1 MSAGQMD
8 TGCSSY
14 GDNCKFVVVG
24 IGASAGGLHA
34 IEEFF
39 KNMPGDSGG
48 VFVIVQHLSP
58 DFKSLMKEILQRH
71 TQMKIHRVTD
81 NIELAANSIY
91 LIPPDN
97 NMIVEDNKLRLLER
111 EDKKYLGPNFPIDLF
126 FNSLAQSYKEN
137 AIGIILSGTGSDGS
151 LGLQAINEAGGIAL
165 VQEPSTA
172 EFDGMP
178 SSAIARLNLQK
189 LPQRN
194 PKITINQ
201 VDSPAELAQLVY
213 DYLLSP
219 ASMQQ
224 AYINSCLGL
233 DDIKLKQITNILS
246 QYQQVNFS
254 FYKPSTLS
262 RRIHRRCAATSCDNV
277 QEYIEV
283 LQESDEEKQA
293 LFQDLSI
300 TVTNFFR
307 DIACWE
313 YLGEKVIPDL
323 IENSQ
328 PDEELRFWVSA
339 CATGEEAYSLAI
351 LVDEALEDSQKKLR
365 VKIFTTDINQNALE
379 TAAIGIY
386 PATIASKVDPERLE
400 KYFICKENSYQVTRK
415 LRDMLIF
422 ATHDLTTD
430 VGFTRINFISCRNIL
445 IYMQP
450 ELQRKVLQ
458 NLHFSLKSK
467 GILFLGNS
475 EHLGNLE
482 DEFIPINK
490 KYKLYQKR
498 RDVSLHLPAI
508 SIDKPDKI
516 SKFTIPNISSARN
529 KQNKRELMLENALK
543 TFLNATKATCL
554 IVNNDN
560 QVVEIFEDLAKV
572 LKIPVGKLT
581 ADVTQ
586 LVLPS
591 LQLPLNT
598 ALYRVRKEKHS
609 VIYKGIKLGQEDN
622 IRTMQL
628 KVDLSEDNKV
638 AGDLFVVSFEEQNI
652 SIPLIKGE
660 NFQPDSQASE
670 RISQLEYQ
678 LQQAEESFQ
687 TLIQELES
695 IDEEHQAANEE
706 LTASNE
712 ELQSTNEELHSV
724 NQELYTVN
732 SEYQLKINELIEL
745 NEDIN
750 NLLRSTNIGVV
761 FLDKKLKIRKFTPA
775 ATVAINLIETDIN
788 RPLKHL
794 SHNLDCNNFIEIIE
808 EVTQNEKSLDLEIK
822 LDHFDRYLLMRIN
835 PYLKD
840 NGSFDGIVLSFID
853 INEIKTAQKQLQ
865 KTFDALQDANTQLN
879 QKKAEFEAIFNSLPD
894 ALIFTD
900 TNQQIR
906 MLNPGFTKLFGYQ
919 TDALIGKNPEIL
931 YASSEDFHKYKLE
944 LSDAHCDID
953 IESCEIKPYEINFR
967 RRDGE
972 VFVSETLKMA
982 VKDSQDNV
990 FGFLKLIR
998 DVSSRKQAEAALR
1011 DSEERFRSLY
1021 LRTPVMLHSI
1031 DKNGKILDVSNH
1043 WLDKLGYERE
1053 EVIGKKF
1060 IKFLTSESLSYAQDI
1075 LPDFFHNGSCWDIP
1089 YQFVCKNGEVID
1101 TLLSAIVDKDEQGF
1115 IIRTLA
1121 VIIDITERKKAEAA
1135 LRESEARFKTMADSA
1150 PVLIWMSNANGK
1162 AVFFNKAWL
1171 EFTGVSFEQQLG
1183 DAWLESV
1190 HVEDRDLCNKTLCST
1205 SNESQPIEIQFRIR
1219 GVDAQY
1225 YWMLGRQV
1233 ARFNSQGEVIGYIGS
1248 CIDITEIKNA
1258 KEQLYRANYQ
1268 LEKSTIQLSRAKEV
1282 AESTNQAKSSF
1293 IAHMSHELR
1302 TPLNG
1307 ILGFAQILQADDT
1320 LSKGQLQKID
1330 TIHQSGEHLLTLLN
1344 DILNLSKIEA
1354 NQLEL
1359 ELKDIPFPLF
1369 LEKIN
1374 SIINV
1379 RAQQKNIG
1387 FKYEALSSLP
1397 AVIRGDETRLRQVL
1411 LNLLGNAVKFTDKG
1425 EVNFSISNLGKCTK
1439 STQSNKD
1446 CLIRFKIE
1454 DTGIGIPPEKVNE
1467 IFFPFHQL
1475 TQDDSINEG
1484 SGLGLT
1490 ISQKIVNLMGGEIVV
1505 ESTPEK
1511 GSAFYFDICVSEVEN
1526 AQTHIDINLEIQ
1538 PIGIKGKCPKVL
1550 VIDDNKINRAV
1561 VISYLRQLGFEID
1574 EASNGK
1580 QGLEKVESLKPDLI
1594 LMDLVMPVM
1603 DGFETTKAL
1612 RNNPQFK
1619 DLPIIAVSANAM
1631 FDAQLSSYRVGCNA
1645 FLSKPIDLKLL
1656 IKSIAQFVEI
1666 EWIYPQP
1673 SKLASSSEKNKPQ
1686 EIVAYQDTNINQSI
1700 VAPSDEQL
1708 NHLIHLTQI
1717 GDIEAIIEFAEHL
1730 EELDT
1735 KYLPF
1740 IKKVCE
1746 LAQSFQQH
1754 KLLKFLENLL
1764 E

>member
-1 MSAGQMD
+1 MSGGQID
-8 TGCSSY
+8 TGCSFY
-14 GDNCKFVVVG
+14 ENNRKLFVVG

-48 VFVIVQHLSP
+48 VFVVVQHLSP
-58 DFKSLMKEILQRH
+58 DFKSLMKELLQRH

-81 NIELAANSIY
+81 AMKLATNSIY
-91 LIPPDN
+91 LIPPDK

-233 DDIKLKQITNILS
+233 DDVKLKQITDILS

-277 QEYIEV
+277 QEYIEI

-307 DIACWE
+307 DIGCWE
-313 YLGEKVIPDL
+313 YLTEKIIPDL

-328 PDEELRFWVSA
+328 PDDELRFWVSG

-351 LVDEALEDSQKKLR
+351 LVDEALEDSPKKLR

-379 TAAIGIY
+379 TAAVGIY
-386 PATIASKVDPERLE
+386 PATIAKNINPERLE
-400 KYFICKENSYQVTRK
+400 KYFIQNKNTFQVKRK

-450 ELQRKVLQ
+450 VLQRRVLQ
-458 NLHFSLKSK
+458 NLHFSLKTK
-467 GILFLGNS
+467 GVLFLGSS
-475 EHLGNLE
+475 EHLSSLE
-482 DEFIPINK
+482 EEFIPINK
-490 KYKLYQKR
+490 KYKLYHKR
-498 RDVSLHLPAI
+498 RDVSLHIPAI

-516 SKFTIPNISSARN
+516 SKFALSNISSARN
-529 KQNKRELMLENALK
+529 KQNKREFMLEKALK
-543 TFLNATKATCL
+543 TFLTASKTTCL

-572 LKIPVGKLT
+572 LKIPVGRLT
-581 ADVTQ
+581 NDATQ

-598 ALYRVRKEKHS
+598 ALYRVRKEKQS
-609 VIYKGIKLGQEDN
+609 VTYKGIKLVEEDN
-622 IRTMQL
+622 VRTMQL
-628 KVDLSEDNKV
+628 KVYLSENNKV
-638 AGDLFVVSFEEQNI
+638 TGDFFVVSFEEQNI
-652 SIPLIKGE
+652 STPLIKGE

-724 NQELYTVN
+724 NEELYTVN
-732 SEYQLKINELIEL
+732 SEYQLKIRELIEL

-761 FLDKKLKIRKFTPA
+761 FLDKNLRIRKFTPA

-794 SHNLDCNNFIEIIE
+794 SHNLDCDNFIEIIK

-822 LDHFDRYLLMRIN
+822 LACLDRYLLMRIN

-853 INEIKTAQKQLQ
+853 INEIKTAQNQLQ

-919 TDALIGKNPEIL
+919 TEALIGKSPEIL
-931 YASSEDFHKYKLE
+931 YADSEDFQEYKLK
-944 LSDAHCDID
+944 LSDAHCEID

-967 RRDGE
+967 RYDGE
-972 VFVSETLKMA
+972 VFVSETLKTA
-982 VKDSQDNV
+982 VKDSQGNV

-998 DVSSRKQAEAALR
+998 DVSSRKQAEVALR
-1011 DSEERFRSLY
+1011 DSEQRFRNLY
-1021 LRTPVMLHSI
+1021 LRTPVMLHSM
-1031 DKNGKILDVSNH
+1031 DKDGQILDVSNH
-1043 WLDKLGYERE
+1043 WLDKLGYERQK
-1053 EVIGKKF
+1053 VIGKKF
-1060 IKFLTSESLSYAQDI
+1060 INFLTSESRSYAQDI
-1075 LPDFFHNGSCWDIP
+1075 LPEFFRNGSCWSIP

-1101 TLLSAIVDKDEQGF
+1101 TLLSAIADKDEDGN

-1121 VIIDITERKKAEAA
+1121 VTIDVTERKKAEAA

-1150 PVLIWMSNANGK
+1150 PVLIWMSDANHKG
-1162 AVFFNKAWL
+1162 VFFNKTWL
-1171 EFTGVSFEQQLG
+1171 EFTGVSLEQQLG
-1183 DAWLESV
+1183 DGWLQSV
-1190 HVEDRDLCNKTLCST
+1190 HIDDQHICYIEFCS
-1205 SNESQPIEIQFRIR
+1205 ESQTIEIQFRIQ
-1219 GVDAQY
+1219 GVDSQY

-1268 LEKSTIQLSRAKEV
+1268 LEKSTIQLSRAKEL
-1282 AESTNQAKSSF
+1282 AESINQAKSSF

-1320 LSKGQLQKID
+1320 LSKEQLQKID

-1359 ELKDIPFPLF
+1359 ELKDISFPLF
-1369 LEKIN
+1369 IDKIN
-1374 SIINV
+1374 YIIKV
-1379 RAQQKNIG
+1379 RAQQKKIG
-1387 FKYEALSSLP
+1387 FNYQALSPLP
-1397 AVIRGDETRLRQVL
+1397 AVIKGDETRLRQVL

-1425 EVNFSISNLGKCTK
+1425 EVNFSISNLGKCEE

-1446 CLIRFKIE
+1446 YIIRFKIE
-1454 DTGIGIPPEKVNE
+1454 DTGIGILPEKVNE

-1490 ISQKIVNLMGGEIVV
+1490 ISQKIVNLMGGEIIV
-1505 ESTPEK
+1505 ESNPGK
-1511 GSAFYFDICVSEVEN
+1511 GSTFYFDICVSEVEN
-1526 AQTHIDINLEIQ
+1526 TQTHIDINLEIQ
-1538 PIGIKGKCPKVL
+1538 PIGIKGKHPKVL

-1561 VISYLRQLGFEID
+1561 VISHLEQLGFEID
-1574 EASNGK
+1574 EAINGK
-1580 QGLEKVESLKPDLI
+1580 QGLEKVERFKPDLI

-1603 DGFETTKAL
+1603 DGFETTQAL
-1612 RNNPQFK
+1612 RDNAQFK

-1631 FDAQLSSYRVGCNA
+1631 FDAQLSSYRAGCNA

-1666 EWIYPQP
+1666 EWIYPQSSKSP
-1673 SKLASSSEKNKPQ
+1673 SPNQDNKPQ
-1686 EIVAYQDTNINQSI
+1686 EIVAYQAIDTNEPIL
-1700 VAPSDEQL
+1700 APSDEQV

-1754 KLLKFLENLL
+1754 QLLKFLENLF

>member
-1 MSAGQMD
+1 MSGGQID
-8 TGCSSY
+8 TGCSFY
-14 GDNCKFVVVG
+14 ENNRKLFVIG

-39 KNMPGDSGG
+39 KNMPADSGG
-48 VFVIVQHLSP
+48 VFVVVQHLSP
-58 DFKSLMKEILQRH
+58 DFKSLMKQLLQRH
-71 TQMKIHRVTD
+71 TQMEIHRVTD
-81 NIELAANSIY
+81 GIELTANSIY
-91 LIPPDN
+91 LIPPDKN
-97 NMIVEDNKLRLLER
+97 LIVEDNKLRLLER
-111 EDKKYLGPNFPIDLF
+111 EDKKHSGPNFPIDLL
-126 FNSLAQSYKEN
+126 FNSLAKNYQEN
-137 AIGIILSGTGSDGS
+137 ATGVILSGTGSDGS
-151 LGLQAINEAGGIAL
+151 LGLQAITQAGGFAL
-165 VQEPSTA
+165 VQDPSTA

-178 SSAIARLNLQK
+178 SSAIATLNLQK
-189 LPQRN
+189 LPQKN
-194 PKITINQ
+194 LKPIITQI
-201 VDSPAELAQLVY
+201 DSPSELAQLIY
-213 DYLLSP
+213 SYLTSP
-219 ASMQQ
+219 ASMRQE
-224 AYINSCLGL
+224 YINSCLPL
-233 DDIKLKQITNILS
+233 DDVKLKQITDILS
-246 QYQQVNFS
+246 QYQKVNYS
-254 FYKPSTLS
+254 FYKSSTLS
-262 RRIHRRCAATSCDNV
+262 RRIHRRCSATSCDNV
-277 QEYIEV
+277 QEYIKI

-293 LFQDLSI
+293 LSQDLSI
-300 TVTNFFR
+300 VVTNFFR
-307 DIACWE
+307 DIASWE
-313 YLGEKVIPDL
+313 YLSEEVIPDL
-323 IENSQ
+323 IEKIQ
-328 PDEELRFWVSA
+328 PDEELRFWVSG

-351 LVDEALEDSQKKLR
+351 LVDEALENSPKKLR

-386 PATIASKVDPERLE
+386 PATIAKNVDPERLE
-400 KYFICKENSYQVTRK
+400 KYFIKQKNSFQVTRK

-422 ATHDLTTD
+422 ASHDLTTD
-430 VGFTRINFISCRNIL
+430 VGFTRINLISCRNIL

-450 ELQRKVLQ
+450 DLQRRVLQ
-458 NLHFSLKSK
+458 NLHFSLKSQ
-467 GILFLGNS
+467 GILFLGDS
-475 EHLGNLE
+475 EHLGNLQ

-490 KYKLYQKR
+490 KYKLYYKR
-498 RDVSLHLPAI
+498 RDVSLHIPAI
-508 SIDKPDKI
+508 SIDNQHKI
-516 SKFTIPNISSARN
+516 SKFSIGNISRN
-529 KQNKRELMLENALK
+529 KNKQGKRELMLENALK
-543 TFLNATKATCL
+543 TFLNASKTTCL
-554 IVNNDN
+554 IVNNEN
-560 QVVEIFEDLAKV
+560 QVVEFFEDLANV

-581 ADVTQ
+581 NDVTQ

-598 ALYRVRKEKHS
+598 ALYRVRKEKQS
-609 VIYKGIKLGQEDN
+609 VTYKGIKLIEEN
-622 IRTMQL
+622 NVRTMQL
-628 KVDLSEDNKV
+628 KVHLSEDNKV
-638 AGDLFVVSFEEQNI
+638 AGNLFVISFEEQNI

-724 NQELYTVN
+724 NEELYTVN
-732 SEYQLKINELIEL
+732 SQYQLKIHELIEL

-750 NLLRSTNIGVV
+750 NLLQSTNIGVV
-761 FLDKKLKIRKFTPA
+761 FLDKKLRIRKFTPA
-775 ATVAINLIETDIN
+775 TIVAINLIETDIN

-794 SHNLDCNNFIEIIE
+794 SHNLDCDNFIEII
-808 EVTQNEKSLDLEIK
+808 QSAAQSEKSLDLEVK
-822 LDHFDRYLLMRIN
+822 VARSDKYLLMRIN
-835 PYLKD
+835 PYIKD
-840 NGSFDGIVLSFID
+840 NGSIDGVVLSFID
-853 INEIKTAQKQLQ
+853 INEIKTAQNQLQ
-865 KTFDALQDANTQLN
+865 ETFDALQDSNTKLN
-879 QKKAEFEAIFNSLPD
+879 QKQAEFEAIFYSLPD
-894 ALIFTD
+894 AVIFTD
-900 TNQQIR
+900 TTRGIR
-906 MLNPGFTKLFGYQ
+906 MLNPGFSNLFGYQ
-919 TDALIGKNPEIL
+919 PQALIGKSAERL
-931 YASSEDFHKYKLE
+931 YADLEDFHKYNLE
-944 LSDAHCDID
+944 LSDAHCDIH

-967 RRDGE
+967 RRNGE
-972 VFVSETLKMA
+972 IFVSETLKTT
-982 VKDSQDNV
+982 VKDSQGNV

-998 DVSSRKQAEAALR
+998 DISYRKQAEADLR
-1011 DSEERFRSLY
+1011 SSEERFRSLY
-1021 LRTPVMLHSI
+1021 LRTPVMLHSM
-1031 DKNGKILDVSNH
+1031 DKDGNILDVSNY
-1043 WLDKLGYERE
+1043 WLQKLGYSRQ

-1060 IKFLTSESLSYAQDI
+1060 IQFLTSESHSYAQDI
-1075 LPDFFHNGSCWDIP
+1075 LPEFFRNGSCWDIP

-1101 TLLSAIVDKDEQGF
+1101 TLLSAIADKDENE
-1115 IIRTLA
+1115 IVIRTLE

-1150 PVLIWMSNANGK
+1150 PVLIWMSEAYGK

-1171 EFTGVSFEQQLG
+1171 ECTGNSLEQQLG
-1183 DAWLESV
+1183 DGWLESI
-1190 HVEDRDLCNKTLCST
+1190 HPEDRDLCYETLCNVSDKT
-1205 SNESQPIEIQFRIR
+1205 QPTEIQFRIR

-1225 YWMLGRQV
+1225 SWMLGRQV
-1233 ARFNSQGEVIGYIGS
+1233 PRFNSQGEVIGYIGS

-1258 KEQLYRANYQ
+1258 KEQLYRTNYQ
-1268 LEKSTIQLSRAKEV
+1268 LEKSTIQLSRAKEA

-1307 ILGFAQILQADDT
+1307 ILGFAQILQGDDT
-1320 LSKGQLQKID
+1320 LTKEQRKKID

-1369 LEKIN
+1369 IEKIN

-1379 RAQQKNIG
+1379 RAQQKNIS
-1387 FKYEALSSLP
+1387 FKYEALSPLP

-1425 EVNFSISNLGKCTK
+1425 SVNFYVSKLGDCEEATEK
-1439 STQSNKD
+1439 NKG

-1454 DTGIGIPPEKVNE
+1454 DTGIGISPEKTQA
-1467 IFFPFHQL
+1467 IFLPFHQL
-1475 TQDDSINEG
+1475 IQDDSINEG

-1490 ISQKIVNLMGGEIVV
+1490 ISQKIVNLMGGEIIVD
-1505 ESTPEK
+1505 STPGK
-1511 GSAFYFDICVSEVEN
+1511 GSAFYFDICVLEIEN
-1526 AQTHIDINLEIQ
+1526 AQIHTDTNLEIQ
-1538 PIGIKGKCPKVL
+1538 PIGIKGKHPKVL
-1550 VIDDNKINRAV
+1550 VIDDNKVNRAV
-1561 VISYLRQLGFEID
+1561 VVSYLEQLGFEID
-1574 EASNGK
+1574 EAINGR
-1580 QGLEKVESLKPDLI
+1580 QGLEKVESFKPDLV

-1603 DGFETTKAL
+1603 DGFEATKAL
-1612 RNNPQFK
+1612 RDNPQFK

-1631 FDAQLSSYRVGCNA
+1631 FDAQLSSYRIGCNA

-1673 SKLASSSEKNKPQ
+1673 SKLALSEDNKSK
-1686 EIVAYQDTNINQSI
+1686 EIATYQDTNTSESI

-1708 NHLIHLTQI
+1708 TQFIHLTQM
-1717 GDIEAIIEFAEHL
+1717 GDIEAIIEQAEHL

-1735 KYLPF
+1735 KYLLF

-1754 KLLKFLENLL
+1754 KLLKFLENFL

>member
-1 MSAGQMD
+1 MSTGQID

-14 GDNCKFVVVG
+14 QDNRKLFVVG
-24 IGASAGGLHA
+24 IGASAGGLRA

-39 KNMPGDSGG
+39 KNMPADSGG
-48 VFVIVQHLSP
+48 VFAIVQHLSP

-71 TQMKIHRVTD
+71 TRMEIHRVTD
-81 NIELAANSIY
+81 GMNLAANSIY
-91 LIPPDN
+91 LIPPDKN
-97 NMIVEDNKLRLLER
+97 LIVEDDKFRLLER
-111 EDKKYLGPNFPIDLF
+111 EDKKHLGPNFPIDLF
-126 FNSLAQSYKEN
+126 FKSLAKNYQEN
-137 AIGIILSGTGSDGS
+137 AVGVILSGTGSDGS
-151 LGLQAINEAGGIAL
+151 VGLQAINQAGGIAL
-165 VQEPSTA
+165 VQDPSTA

-178 SSAIARLNLQK
+178 SSAIAALNLQK
-189 LPQRN
+189 LPQKN
-194 PKITINQ
+194 LKPMITQI
-201 VDSPAELAQLVY
+201 DSPAELAQLVY

-219 ASMQQ
+219 ASMRQK
-224 AYINSCLGL
+224 YLNSNLGL
-233 DDIKLKQITNILS
+233 DDAKLKQITDILS

-254 FYKPSTLS
+254 FYKHSTLS
-262 RRIHRRCAATSCDNV
+262 RRIYRRCSANSCTNV
-277 QEYIEV
+277 GEYIQV
-283 LQESDEEKQA
+283 LQKSDDEKQA
-293 LFQDLSI
+293 LFEDLSI
-300 TVTNFFR
+300 TVTSFFR
-307 DIACWE
+307 DTAAWE
-313 YLGEKVIPDL
+313 YLSEKVIPDL
-323 IENSQ
+323 IEKSQ
-328 PDEELRFWVSA
+328 PDEELRFWVSG

-351 LVDEALEDSQKKLR
+351 LIDEALENSPKKLR

-386 PATIASKVDPERLE
+386 PATIAKNVDPERLE
-400 KYFICKENSYQVTRK
+400 KYFIKQKNSFQVTRK
-415 LRDMLIF
+415 LRDMMIF

-430 VGFTRINFISCRNIL
+430 VGFTRINLISCRNIL

-450 ELQRKVLQ
+450 ELQRRVLQ
-458 NLHFSLKSK
+458 NLHFSLKSQ
-467 GILFLGNS
+467 GILFLGDS
-475 EHLGNLE
+475 EHLGTLE
-482 DEFIPINK
+482 DEFIPISK
-490 KYKLYQKR
+490 KHKLYNKR
-498 RDVSLHLPAI
+498 RDVSLHIPAI
-508 SIDKPDKI
+508 SIDKPEKI
-516 SKFTIPNISSARN
+516 SKFAISNISSGKN
-529 KQNKRELMLENALK
+529 KQNKRELILENVLK
-543 TFLNATKATCL
+543 TFLNASKATCL
-554 IVNNDN
+554 VVNHQN
-560 QVVEIFEDLAKV
+560 QIVEIFEDLAKV
-572 LKIPVGKLT
+572 LKIPIGKLT
-581 ADVTQ
+581 NDVTQ

-591 LQLPLNT
+591 LQLALNT
-598 ALYRVRKEKHS
+598 ALYRVRKEKQS
-609 VIYKGIKLGQEDN
+609 VTYKGIKLVEEDN
-622 IRTMQL
+622 VRTMQL
-628 KVDLSEDNKV
+628 KVDFYEDNKV
-638 AGDLFVVSFEEQNI
+638 SGDLFMVSLSEENI

-660 NFQPDSQASE
+660 DFQPDSQASE

-678 LQQAEESFQ
+678 LQQAEESFK

-712 ELQSTNEELHSV
+712 ELQSTNEELQSV
-724 NQELYTVN
+724 NEELYTVN

-761 FLDKKLKIRKFTPA
+761 FLDKKLRIRKFTPA

-794 SHNLDCNNFIEIIE
+794 SNNLDCGNFIEIIQE
-808 EVTQNEKSLDLEIK
+808 AAQSEKSLDLEVK
-822 LDHFDRYLLMRIN
+822 LADCDKYLLMRIN
-835 PYLKD
+835 PYIKD
-840 NGSFDGIVLSFID
+840 NGSFDGVVLSFID
-853 INEIKTAQKQLQ
+853 INEIKTAQNQLQ
-865 KTFDALQDANTQLN
+865 ETFDALQEANTKLN
-879 QKKAEFEAIFNSLPD
+879 QKQAEFEAIFNSLPD

-900 TNQQIR
+900 TARQIR
-906 MLNPGFTKLFGYQ
+906 MLNPGFTNLFGYQ
-919 TDALIGKNPEIL
+919 SEALIGRSPEIL
-931 YASSEDFHKYKLE
+931 YANSEDYSASKIE
-944 LSDAHCDID
+944 LSDINCDIN
-953 IESCEIKPYEINFR
+953 IESCEIKPDEINFR
-967 RRDGE
+967 RRNQE
-972 VFVSETLKMA
+972 IFVSETLKIP
-982 VKDSQDNV
+982 VKDNQGNV

-998 DVSSRKQAEAALR
+998 DVSSRKQAEAALHN
-1011 DSEERFRSLY
+1011 SEERFRNLY
-1021 LRTPVMLHSI
+1021 LRTPVMLHSM
-1031 DKNGKILDVSNH
+1031 DKDSQILDVSNY
-1043 WLDKLGYERE
+1043 WLDKLGYERQ

-1060 IKFLTSESLSYAQDI
+1060 INFLTCESRNYAQDI
-1075 LPDFFHNGSCWDIP
+1075 LPEFFRNGSCWDIP

-1101 TLLSAIVDKDEQGF
+1101 TLLSAIADKDEEGT

-1121 VIIDITERKKAEAA
+1121 VIIDITERKQAEAA

-1150 PVLIWMSNANGK
+1150 PVLIWMSDANGK

-1171 EFTGVSFEQQLG
+1171 EFTGNSLEQQLG
-1183 DAWLESV
+1183 DAWLESI
-1190 HVEDRDLCNKTLCST
+1190 HPEDRDLCDETLCNV

-1219 GVDAQY
+1219 GIAAQY

-1233 ARFNSQGEVIGYIGS
+1233 PRFNNDGEIIGYIGS

-1268 LEKSTIQLSRAKEV
+1268 LEKNTIQLSRAKEA
-1282 AESTNQAKSSF
+1282 AENTNQAKNSF

-1320 LSKGQLQKID
+1320 LTKEQQKKID

-1369 LEKIN
+1369 IEKIN

-1379 RAQQKNIG
+1379 RAQQKNIT

-1397 AVIRGDETRLRQVL
+1397 TVIRGDETRLRQVL
-1411 LNLLGNAVKFTDKG
+1411 LNLLGNAVKFTDRG
-1425 EVNFSISNLGKCTK
+1425 SVNFYVSKLADCEE
-1439 STQSNKD
+1439 STQNCKD

-1454 DTGIGIPPEKVNE
+1454 DTGIGIPPEKANE
-1467 IFFPFHQL
+1467 IFLPFHQL
-1475 TQDDSINEG
+1475 IQDDSINEG

-1490 ISQKIVNLMGGEIVV
+1490 ISQKIVNLMGGEIMV

-1511 GSAFYFDICVSEVEN
+1511 GSTFYFDICVLEVEN
-1526 AQTHIDINLEIQ
+1526 IQINPNINLEIQ
-1538 PIGIKGKCPKVL
+1538 PIGIKGEHPKVL
-1550 VIDDNKINRAV
+1550 VIDDNKTNRAV
-1561 VISYLRQLGFEID
+1561 VVSHLEKLGFEID
-1574 EASNGK
+1574 EAINGK
-1580 QGLEKVESLKPDLI
+1580 QGLEKAESFKPDLI

-1603 DGFETTKAL
+1603 DGFEATQAL

-1656 IKSIAQFVEI
+1656 TKSIAQFVEI
-1666 EWIYPQP
+1666 EWVYPQS
-1673 SKLASSSEKNKPQ
+1673 SKSTSSTEDKQLQ
-1686 EIVAYQDTNINQSI
+1686 EITAYQDTNTSESI
-1700 VAPSDEQL
+1700 VAPSHEQL
-1708 NHLIHLTQI
+1708 SQLIHLTQM
-1717 GDIEAIIEFAEHL
+1717 GDIEAIIEQAEHL

-1754 KLLKFLENLL
+1754 KLLKFLESFL

>member
-1 MSAGQMD
+1 MSARQMD
-8 TGCSSY
+8 KGCSSY
-14 GDNCKFVVVG
+14 GDNRKLFVVG
-24 IGASAGGLHA
+24 IGASAGGLQA

-39 KNMPGDSGG
+39 KNMPADSGG

-58 DFKSLMKEILQRH
+58 NFKSLMKKILQRH
-71 TQMKIHRVTD
+71 TQMEIYRVED
-81 NIELAANSIY
+81 GMELAANSIY
-91 LIPPDN
+91 LIPPDKN
-97 NMIVEDNKLRLLER
+97 LIIENDKLRLLKR
-111 EDKKYLGPNFPIDLF
+111 EDKKHLGPNFPIDLF
-126 FNSLAQSYKEN
+126 FNSLAKYYHEN
-137 AIGIILSGTGSDGS
+137 AIGVILSGTGSDGS

-165 VQEPSTA
+165 VQDPSTA
-172 EFDGMP
+172 EFHGMP
-178 SSAIARLNLQK
+178 SSAIAALNLQK
-189 LPQRN
+189 LPQKN
-194 PKITINQ
+194 LNSTITQI
-201 VDSPAELAQLVY
+201 DSPAQLAELIY
-213 DYLLSP
+213 NYLISP
-219 ASMQQ
+219 ASMRQE
-224 AYINSCLGL
+224 YINSCLAL
-233 DDIKLKQITNILS
+233 DDVKLKQITDILS
-246 QYQQVNFS
+246 GYQQVNFS
-254 FYKPSTLS
+254 FYKRNTLS
-262 RRIHRRCAATSCDNV
+262 RRINRRCFATSCNNV
-277 QEYIEV
+277 QEYIQV

-293 LFQDLSI
+293 LFEDLSI

-307 DIACWE
+307 DTAAWE
-313 YLGEKVIPDL
+313 YLAEEVIPEL
-323 IENSQ
+323 IEKSQ
-328 PDEELRFWVSA
+328 PDEELRFWVSG

-351 LVDEALEDSQKKLR
+351 IVDEALENSPKKLR

-386 PATIASKVDPERLE
+386 PATIAKNVNPQRLE
-400 KYFICKENSYQVTRK
+400 KYFISKKNLFQVKRK

-422 ATHDLTTD
+422 ASHDLTTD
-430 VGFTRINFISCRNIL
+430 VGFTRINLITCRNIL

-450 ELQRKVLQ
+450 ELQRRVLQ
-458 NLHFSLKSK
+458 KLHFSLKSQ

-482 DEFIPINK
+482 NEFVPIDR
-490 KYKLYQKR
+490 KYKIYHKR
-498 RDVSLHLPAI
+498 RDISLHIPAI

-516 SKFTIPNISSARN
+516 SKVAFSNIDSIRN
-529 KQNKRELMLENALK
+529 KGNQRELMLEKVLRI
-543 TFLNATKATCL
+543 FLNASETTCL

-560 QVVEIFEDLAKV
+560 QVVEVFEDLAKV

-581 ADVTQ
+581 NDVTQ

-609 VIYKGIKLGQEDN
+609 VIYKGIKLVEEDHVR
-622 IRTMQL
+622 IMQL
-628 KVDLSEDNKV
+628 KIDLYEDNRV
-638 AGDLFVVSFEEQNI
+638 ADNLYMVSLSEQNI
-652 SIPLIKGE
+652 LIPLIKGE
-660 NFQPDSQASE
+660 SFQPDSQASE

-687 TLIQELES
+687 TLVQELES

-761 FLDKKLKIRKFTPA
+761 FLDKQLRIRKFTPA

-794 SHNLDCNNFIEIIE
+794 SHNLDCDNFIEIIQSATQTE
-808 EVTQNEKSLDLEIK
+808 ETLDLETK
-822 LDHFDRYLLMRIN
+822 LADFDKYLLMRIN
-835 PYLKD
+835 PYIKD
-840 NGSFDGIVLSFID
+840 NGSVDGVVLSFID
-853 INEIKTAQKQLQ
+853 INEIKTAQNKLQ
-865 KTFDALQDANTQLN
+865 ETFDALQDANTKLN
-879 QKKAEFEAIFNSLPD
+879 QKQAEFEAIFNSLPD
-894 ALIFTD
+894 ALILTD
-900 TNQQIR
+900 DTRCIR
-906 MLNPGFTKLFGYQ
+906 MLNPGFTNLFGYQ
-919 TDALIGKNPEIL
+919 REALIGKSPEVL
-931 YASSEDFHKYKLE
+931 YPNSDDFHKYRFE
-944 LSDAHCDID
+944 LSDANCDID
-953 IESCEIKPYEINFR
+953 AESCEIKPYEINFR
-967 RRDGE
+967 RRNGE
-972 VFVSETLKMA
+972 IFVSETLKTA
-982 VKDSQDNV
+982 VKDSQGNV

-998 DVSSRKQAEAALR
+998 DISYRKQAEADLR
-1011 DSEERFRSLY
+1011 NSEERFRSLY
-1021 LRTPVMLHSI
+1021 LRTPVMLHSM
-1031 DKNGKILDVSNH
+1031 DKDGKIIDASNY
-1043 WLDKLGYERE
+1043 WLDKLGYERQ

-1060 IKFLTSESLSYAQDI
+1060 ISFLTCESRSFAEVI
-1075 LPDFFHNGSCWDIP
+1075 LPEFFRNGSCWDIP

-1101 TLLSAIVDKDEQGF
+1101 TLLSAIADKDENEV

-1150 PVLIWMSNANGK
+1150 PVLIWMCDANSK

-1171 EFTGVSFEQQLG
+1171 EFTGNSLEQQLG
-1183 DAWLESV
+1183 EAWLESI
-1190 HVEDRDLCNKTLCST
+1190 HAEDRNLCYETLCRVSD
-1205 SNESQPIEIQFRIR
+1205 ESQPIEIQFRIR

-1233 ARFNSQGEVIGYIGS
+1233 ARLNVEGEIIGYIGS
-1248 CIDITEIKNA
+1248 CIDITAIENA
-1258 KEQLYRANYQ
+1258 KEQLTLANYQ
-1268 LEKSTIQLSRAKEV
+1268 LEKSAMQLSRAKEA

-1320 LSKGQLQKID
+1320 LTKEQLQKID

-1369 LEKIN
+1369 IEKIN

-1379 RAQQKNIG
+1379 RAQQKNIA
-1387 FKYEALSSLP
+1387 FNYQALSPLP

-1425 EVNFSISNLGKCTK
+1425 DINFSVSNLGKCEE
-1439 STQSNKD
+1439 STRNNKD
-1446 CLIRFKIE
+1446 CLIRFKIA
-1454 DTGIGIPPEKVNE
+1454 DTGIGILPEKAKE
-1467 IFFPFHQL
+1467 IFLPFHQL

-1490 ISQKIVNLMGGEIVV
+1490 ISQEIVNLMGGEIIVD
-1505 ESTPEK
+1505 STPGK
-1511 GSAFYFDICVSEVEN
+1511 GSAFYFDICVSEIEN
-1526 AQTHIDINLEIQ
+1526 AQINTDINLEIQ
-1538 PIGIKGKCPKVL
+1538 PIGIKGKHPKVL

-1561 VISYLRQLGFEID
+1561 VTSYLENLGFQID
-1574 EASNGK
+1574 RAINGK
-1580 QGLEKVESLKPDLI
+1580 QGLEKVESFKPDLI

-1603 DGFETTKAL
+1603 DGFEATQAL

-1631 FDAQLSSYRVGCNA
+1631 FDAQLSSYRTGCNA

-1666 EWIYPQP
+1666 EWIYPSS
-1673 SKLASSSEKNKPQ
+1673 SKLPSFDRDSKPN
-1686 EIVAYQDTNINQSI
+1686 EIAAYQDTNTLEPI
-1700 VAPSDEQL
+1700 VPPSEEQL
-1708 NHLIHLTQI
+1708 THLIHLTQI

-1735 KYLPF
+1735 KYLSF
-1740 IKKVCE
+1740 IKKVCG

-1754 KLLKFLENLL
+1754 KLLKFLEDLL
-1764 E
+1764 K